1 VTASSEKPFAV
12 EMSCLRSSPSTEW
25 LDWPGCG
32 VGPII
37 ISSIPSTFWF
47 ARGRRKGRKFFFNEV
62 KCVAKLAYVIEVLR
76 VTSPNFLVAD
86 DSKKTLLCAV
96 VVQDRRRCAEEFL

>member
-1 VTASSEKPFAV
+1 
-12 EMSCLRSSPSTEW
+12 
-25 LDWPGCG
+25 
-32 VGPII
+32 
-37 ISSIPSTFWF
+37 
-47 ARGRRKGRKFFFNEV
+47 
-62 KCVAKLAYVIEVLR
+62 VAKLAYVIEVLR